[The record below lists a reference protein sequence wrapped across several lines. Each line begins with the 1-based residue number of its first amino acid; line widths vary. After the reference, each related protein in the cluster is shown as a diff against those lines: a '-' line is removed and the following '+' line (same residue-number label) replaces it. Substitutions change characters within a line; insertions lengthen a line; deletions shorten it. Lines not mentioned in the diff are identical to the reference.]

1 MTLAESPLEELL
13 RLLNLEQI
21 EEDLFRGHHPKGRKH
36 RLFGGQIIAQALMA
50 AARTVEKERPVHS
63 LHSYFLRPGD
73 PSTPA
78 IFEVERIRDGRS
90 FSTRRIVVIQR
101 GQAIFNMDASF
112 QIDEPGLAHSI
123 AMPDLPPPDE
133 SRLTKAMYDR
143 PFLSLHQAPDD
154 HTQRRENEP
163 TQYIW
168 LKTSGPVPADPLIH
182 TALLS
187 YESDSALLG
196 TSRIPHMH
204 SVQRK
209 QMQVASLDHSIW
221 YHKPVDVGEWLL
233 YSLTS
238 PNAAHAR
245 GYSRGT
251 IHTQSGVLVASC
263 IQEGLIRVHE
273 TK

>member
-1 MTLAESPLEELL
+1 MTLAETPLEELL
-13 RLLNLEQI
+13 TLLNLEQI
-21 EEDLFRGHHPKGRKH
+21 EENLFRGFHPKGRKH

-50 AARTVEKERPVHS
+50 AARTVDGERPVHS
-63 LHSYFLRPGD
+63 LHAYFLRPGD

-78 IFEVERIRDGRS
+78 IFDVERIRDGRS

-112 QIDEPGLAHSI
+112 QVVETGLSHSVP
-123 AMPDLPPPDE
+123 MPDVPPPDE
-133 SRLTKAMYDR
+133 SRITEAMADR
-143 PFLSLHQAPDD
+143 PFLSIRQQASNDA
-154 HTQRRENEP
+154 QARKNEP

-168 LKTSGPVPADPLIH
+168 LKTTGPVPDDPLIH
-182 TALLS
+182 STLLS

-196 TSRIPHMH
+196 TSRIPHMQA
-204 SVQRK
+204 VQRK

-221 YHKPVDVGEWLL
+221 YHQAVDVGEWLL

-238 PNAAHAR
+238 PNAGHAR

-251 IHTQSGVLVASC
+251 IHTQDGTLVASC

-273 TK
+273 S

>member
-1 MTLAESPLEELL
+1 MAESPLEELL
-13 RLLNLEQI
+13 TLLDLEQI
-21 EEDLFRGHHPKGRKH
+21 EEDLFRGFHPRGRQH

-50 AARTVEKERPVHS
+50 AARTVAIDRPVHS
-63 LHSYFLRPGD
+63 LHAYFLRPGD

-112 QIDEPGLAHSI
+112 QIVEPGLSHSVP
-123 AMPDLPPPDE
+123 MPDVPPPDE
-133 SRLTKAMYDR
+133 SRVTASMHDR
-143 PFLSLHQAPDD
+143 PFLSLRQGAGDETHARD
-154 HTQRRENEP
+154 NEP

-168 LKTSGPVPADPLIH
+168 LKTTGPVPDDPLIH

-196 TSRIPHMH
+196 TSRIPHMRA
-204 SVQRK
+204 VERK

-221 YHKPVDVGEWLL
+221 YHQPVNVDSWLL

-238 PNAAHAR
+238 PTAGHAR

-251 IHTQSGVLVASC
+251 IHAQNGTLVASC

-273 TK
+273 A